1 MLQFGTKNDV
11 ISKKKV
17 FTKILTVFLVEIRLD
32 DHQKKKSHFDGPPKI
47 HGPRDHCI
55 PCPRPLGGPDH
66 NLSAMSSFIW
76 TLLVL

>member
-32 DHQKKKSHFDGPPKI
+32 DHQKKKVISMGPLKSM
-47 HGPRDHCI
+47 GPGI
-55 PCPRPLGGPDH
+55 IVSPAPA
-66 NLSAMSSFIW
+66 LSAALI
-76 TLLVL
+76 TIYRR